1 MDKKKQ
7 IVILGAGFG
16 GIYTAMHL
24 EKYLKKG
31 EEDFEIVLIN
41 RENYFVFQPMLA
53 EVVGGTLDLLDTINP
68 IRKLLPKTTLFVREI
83 EGIDVEN
90 KKIILSPKI
99 THTTREIPYDHLVL
113 SLGNVTDFR
122 GISGLHEHA
131 FPFKNLSDSIAIR
144 NQIIDVLEEAATT
157 EDSSFKRKLL
167 TFVVGGG
174 GFSGTEVIA
183 EINDL
188 VHGLVKRYKGLNEED
203 IRIILVHSKNRLM
216 EKELSETLSRYAEKI
231 LKKRGVEI
239 RFGVHLIAASPE
251 EAILDN
257 GERIPTK
264 TIISTV
270 PSSPNPLIEPL
281 SIPLKNGKVITDA
294 TLQVEGY
301 KDLWALGDCAAVPN
315 LEESG
320 FCPPTAQFAIR
331 QAKILAHNII
341 SSLRGNKMKEF
352 RFKAIGMMG
361 ALGHHSAVAELFGKF
376 QFSGIFAW
384 FLWRMIYWAKLPGVT
399 RKIKVIFSWFL
410 DVLIPIEAVQIKA
423 APTQGIARLHF
434 EPGDIIFHEGDVGD
448 YLYIIV
454 DGDVQ
459 IYKTKEGK
467 EQILAKL
474 GKGEYFGEMALL
486 NKGTRSASI
495 RCLTAVDVLALR
507 KKDFGIL
514 ISNFEDLRHGFEE
527 TEKIRLSKTK
537 SINS

>member
-270 PSSPNPLIEPL
+270 HSSPNPLIEPL

-352 RFKAIGMMG
+352 RFKA
-361 ALGHHSAVAELFGKF
+361 
-376 QFSGIFAW
+376 
-384 FLWRMIYWAKLPGVT
+384 
-399 RKIKVIFSWFL
+399 
-410 DVLIPIEAVQIKA
+410 
-423 APTQGIARLHF
+423 
-434 EPGDIIFHEGDVGD
+434 
-448 YLYIIV
+448 
-454 DGDVQ
+454 
-459 IYKTKEGK
+459 
-467 EQILAKL
+467 
-474 GKGEYFGEMALL
+474 
-486 NKGTRSASI
+486 
-495 RCLTAVDVLALR
+495 
-507 KKDFGIL
+507 
-514 ISNFEDLRHGFEE
+514 
-527 TEKIRLSKTK
+527 
-537 SINS
+537 